1 MKIAGVKTHIV
12 DTLIPE
18 EHRVRSGAGYKLR
31 RQAAFVELTTDEGVT
46 GYGPCS
52 FGSASLDLGSVA
64 SLCDNTFAPA
74 LVGDDPHRIEHLWDK
89 IYYGSILRVHG
100 PRSVGVAILSAI
112 GIIPAFFLKRP
123 ERDASG
129 SSSVEMTA

>member
-64 SLCDNTFAPA
+64 SLCDNTFASA
-74 LVGDDPHRIEHLWDK
+74 LVG
-89 IYYGSILRVHG
+89 G
-100 PRSVGVAILSAI
+100 
-112 GIIPAFFLKRP
+112 
-123 ERDASG
+123 
-129 SSSVEMTA
+129 